1 VANNQTVQ
9 GEGGAPNQPSP
20 NSGSHPMLGVVN
32 AMGRRF
38 QNSSFSHPMIVAAHT
53 QGNSLISKV
62 TNGGPMKTG
71 SGITIGINKPA
82 SPDAN
87 PDGINKPAAQIGV
100 VVVLHL
106 VYLVREELDQLHQLL
121 VVLS

>member
-1 VANNQTVQ
+1 MANNQTVQ
-9 GEGGAPNQPSP
+9 GKGGAPNQPSP

-32 AMGRRF
+32 AMGRGS

-53 QGNSLISKV
+53 QGNSLMFKV
-62 TNGGPMKTG
+62 TSVG
-71 SGITIGINKPA
+71 SIKRGSSITIGT
-82 SPDAN
+82 
-87 PDGINKPAAQIGV
+87 NKPAAQNGV